1 MLHRNHSHTELDY
14 LNWQS
19 CQLNSLR
26 NGNRQLDFG
35 FLQQGGNRKK
45 TVKIVD
51 NFFTAPI
58 YNNFFTIIPF
68 FAVLKKQ
75 KIEYEF

>member
-14 LNWQS
+14 LNWQN

-35 FLQQGGNRKK
+35 FLQQGVIGRK

-51 NFFTAPI
+51 NFFTTQI
-58 YNNFFTIIPF
+58 CNDFFTI
-68 FAVLKKQ
+68 Q
-75 KIEYEF
+75 